1 MGKSFQSAARLQD
14 LTRIVSSA
22 KSQAPKLTQL
32 PKPSPSPCPS
42 PSPSPSKHHQRT
54 PLAAVVADC
63 AKRWFHETLK
73 EAKAG
78 DANMQVLVGQMYYT
92 GYGVS
97 RNPKKGH
104 AWISR
109 VSRIRSSVWKVSEKR
124 PGYRASD
131 SDSCEPEI
139 KEKSCG

>member
-1 MGKSFQSAARLQD
+1 MAKPVQSAARLQE
-14 LTRIVSSA
+14 LSRILSSA
-22 KSQAPKLTQL
+22 KSRTPKLTQP
-32 PKPSPSPCPS
+32 PKPSSSQSPTND
-42 PSPSPSKHHQRT
+42 HQRT

-78 DANMQVLVGQMYYT
+78 DAAMQVLVGQMYYS

-109 VSRIRSSVWKVSEKR
+109 VSRIRNSVWKVSEKR
-124 PGYRASD
+124 PGYRVSD

-139 KEKSCG
+139 KEKSCR